1 MKRLL
6 APALITLTII
16 GLFVWTLVFL
26 YNKSQATPITH
37 KTEKPFKTDIV
48 KKTVAT
54 GAIVPRKE
62 VAIKPRIS
70 GVIDELFIE
79 AGKQVAK
86 GDRIAK
92 IKITPNMVNLN
103 AAEARVKTARVRARN
118 AEKELAR
125 FQGLFDRKLISEA
138 DLTARRLDSELA
150 EQEVLAADSNLQLI
164 REGASRGSGKV
175 QNEVTSTVDGMIL
188 DVPVE
193 EGVSVIETNNFN
205 EGTTIA
211 TVANMRD
218 LIFKGTVDES
228 EVGKL
233 KVGMELDIRIGALD
247 NQALKGKLEYIA
259 PKGVS
264 KDGAIQFEIRAAIT
278 ARDDVF
284 VRANYSANADIV
296 LDRRSDVLAIREA
309 VVGFDEGKAYV
320 EVETAP
326 QKFAKRPV
334 ELGLS
339 DGINIE
345 VLGGIDA
352 DAQLKAPTSA
362 GEGDGEAGKEG
373 KGKGGK
379 GKRGKGH

>member
-37 KTEKPFKTDIV
+37 KTETPFKTDIV

-70 GVIDELFIE
+70 GVIDELYIE

-92 IKITPNMVNLN
+92 IKIIPNMVNLN
-103 AAEARVKTARVRARN
+103 AAESRVKTARVRARN
-118 AEKELAR
+118 ADKELAR

-150 EQEVLAADSNLQLI
+150 DQEVSAAESNLQLI
-164 REGASRGSGKV
+164 REGAARGSGKV

-233 KVGMELDIRIGALD
+233 EVGMELDIRIGAID
-247 NQALKGKLEYIA
+247 DQSLKGTLEYIA

-296 LDRRSDVLAIREA
+296 LDRRRDVLAIREA
-309 VVGFDEGKAYV
+309 VVGFDDGKPYV

-326 QKFAKRPV
+326 QKFEKRPV

-352 DAQLKAPTSA
+352 DTQLKAPTNA
-362 GEGDGEAGKEG
+362 GAEEEGRD
-373 KGKGGK
+373 KGKGGR
-379 GKRGKGH
+379 RGKGK